1 MTTPQG
7 KGADRVYFSAKTSE
21 PTRVKLY
28 DKLAQMMVKNG
39 FKLHH
44 TEMEGNQ
51 KYYYLDTPNQGK
63 EVKESLDNTLLEVL
77 KNPVD
82 HNSFS
87 DLSDM
92 VNSQNKGKAMSGH
105 TNVMATPEMR
115 KENTYIIRFMDND
128 RNIQYHICTLGMDG
142 GQRKKASDVDP
153 KIGLDAL
160 NIIFHDAKFYL
171 EKKMPVLIIAPDNKR
186 KHSYLKMA
194 TLLKNQVDS
203 SLNIEDVGMITGVD
217 GARGLGFKIVET
229 QYNKLTGIDPSLAEA
244 QTVAKMMPAVK
255 LWKARVKIK
264 QPNYIGYV
272 EAQVTAPDM
281 RTARNMLK
289 ALYNVP
295 EHEVGSVTLVK

>member
-1 MTTPQG
+1 MRGGYDEDWEITFNVGGKFNITNKGDAFRIFATAKDAVKRFMTTPQG

-51 KYYYLDTPNQGK
+51 KYYYFDTP
-63 EVKESLDNTLLEVL
+63 D
-77 KNPVD
+77 KND
-82 HNSFS
+82 S
-87 DLSDM
+87 DD
-92 VNSQNKGKAMSGH
+92 
-105 TNVMATPEMR
+105 
-115 KENTYIIRFMDND
+115 
-128 RNIQYHICTLGMDG
+128 
-142 GQRKKASDVDP
+142 DV
-153 KIGLDAL
+153 
-160 NIIFHDAKFYL
+160 
-171 EKKMPVLIIAPDNKR
+171 V
-186 KHSYLKMA
+186 
-194 TLLKNQVDS
+194 
-203 SLNIEDVGMITGVD
+203 
-217 GARGLGFKIVET
+217 
-229 QYNKLTGIDPSLAEA
+229 AEA

-264 QPNYIGYV
+264 QQNYTGYV
-272 EAQVTAPDM
+272 EATVTAPDM